1 MINLDTWSEDKT
13 LDSVE
18 DCGPQGYEVS
28 QGCRGAASVC
38 YLLCDFG
45 CTQEYCPSF
54 LLYSL
59 YRVEN
64 PWKVYLIVAMDDIL
78 IAEIFRRFII
88 FNF

>member
-1 MINLDTWSEDKT
+1 M

-18 DCGPQGYEVS
+18 GCGPQDYEVS

-38 YLLCDFG
+38 HLPCDFV
-45 CTQEYCPSF
+45 CIQEYCPSF

-64 PWKVYLIVAMDDIL
+64 PLKVYLIVAMDDIL
-78 IAEIFRRFII
+78 IAEFSPFQ
-88 FNF
+88 

>member
-1 MINLDTWSEDKT
+1 MINLDTWSEDKM

-28 QGCRGAASVC
+28 QGCRGAASAISSVTLGVLRNIAHLFC
-38 YLLCDFG
+38 
-45 CTQEYCPSF
+45 CT
-54 LLYSL
+54 L

-78 IAEIFRRFII
+78 IAEIFSI
-88 FNF
+88 F